1 MLGKLKVGDEEAKK
15 IYKRF
20 EAVDKDKSGQ
30 IDVEEFFQGLRIEPT
45 SFGERVFKVA
55 DVSHDGEIDF
65 GEFFVAVY
73 NFCSFS
79 ADSLLNFCFNIFDVD
94 RSGSIERAEV
104 KALVKMMR
112 GSSSKHS
119 AEAADLRGARPTA
132 FRLKIQLGKEA
143 DDVASVVPNVCE
155 EGSDSVGVGVDGI
168 DSVDVRWIFHS
179 HDKPYAGVSRFQSIG
194 STPMP

>member
-1 MLGKLKVGDEEAKK
+1 MFCNAPAT
-15 IYKRF
+15 RH
-20 EAVDKDKSGQ
+20 GQ
-30 IDVEEFFQGLRIEPT
+30 RGR
-45 SFGERVFKVA
+45 RA
-55 DVSHDGEIDF
+55 DFRPATNVHLQR
-65 GEFFVAVY
+65 
-73 NFCSFS
+73 S
-79 ADSLLNFCFNIFDVD
+79 A
-94 RSGSIERAEV
+94 
-104 KALVKMMR
+104 MR